1 MSKARDI
8 ARAGTALSSVDATE
22 LGYLDGVTSNIQT
35 QFDNISGSK
44 AQPTEPSTPTDGLVW
59 LDTDGTAP
67 TTVVTRWSK
76 APAAGTTSLSGN
88 DDNNVP
94 LSYSAGY
101 EQVFLN
107 GALLSRAND
116 YTATSGTSITLTTGT
131 VAGDIVEVICPLQI
145 STTDTYTQTAANSV
159 FVAKSENNP
168 AGKNA
173 VINGGMD
180 IWQRGTSFTAADV
193 YTADR
198 WKKDSQTYSTMSRQT
213 TSDTTN
219 LPTIQYC
226 ARVARNSGQTGTSSL
241 GIIYSAETADSIK
254 FAGQSVIVSFWARA
268 GANYSA
274 TSSALSYNFYTG
286 TGTDQSR
293 SFGVQFTREA
303 NIASSSKTLT
313 TTWQRFSFTA
323 TVGATATELAIMFY
337 FAGVGTAGAN
347 DYFEITGV
355 QLELGSVATAFSRAG
370 GTIQGEL
377 AACQRYYVRV
387 NGDAT
392 NGGPLGVG
400 VCTSTTG
407 GLVSTSFP
415 VPMRIA
421 PTALEQ
427 NGTASDYSIRHGG
440 GGTNSSAVPIIGNC
454 NQYGA
459 TTNFIVASGL
469 TAGYSSTIY
478 ASNNNTAYLLFTAE
492 L

>member
-76 APAAGTTSLSGN
+76 APASGTTSLSGN

-159 FVAKSENNP
+159 FVAKSENNV

-173 VINGGMD
+173 VINGGFD

-293 SFGVQFTREA
+293 SFGVQFTGEA

-377 AACQRYYVRV
+377 AACQRYYYRTTGSAYTTFG
-387 NGDAT
+387 NGFT
-392 NGGPLGVG
+392 
-400 VCTSTTG
+400 TSTTAA
-407 GLVSTSFP
+407 SIYSNFP
-415 VPMRIA
+415 VTMRIT
-421 PTALEQ
+421 PTSLETGGTIQ
-427 NGTASDYSIRHGG
+427 LNASGGQFTASSL
-440 GGTNSSAVPIIGNC
+440 TFASNESSPTIGKFSAALT
-454 NQYGA
+454 GA
-459 TTNFIVASGL
+459 TANQPGVL
-469 TAGYSSTIY
+469 RAGNDT
-478 ASNNNTAYLLFTAE
+478 TAYLGWNAE